1 MQIHFIHISFL
12 IESGVEN
19 GASNMLLAKG
29 NTYGTL
35 GMNTIQ
41 CLLRQQLDMM
51 VKLHKNVFCKIKW
64 ESDEDTK
71 ITTQKGI
78 RDLRNGYMSN

>member
-1 MQIHFIHISFL
+1 MQIYFIHISFL
-12 IESGVEN
+12 IESEVEN

-41 CLLRQQLDMM
+41 CLLRQQLHMM
-51 VKLHKNVFCKIKW
+51 VKLHKKFCKIKW

-71 ITTQKGI
+71 ITVQKGI

>member
-1 MQIHFIHISFL
+1 
-12 IESGVEN
+12 
-19 GASNMLLAKG
+19 MLLAKG

-41 CLLRQQLDMM
+41 CLLRQQLHMM
-51 VKLHKNVFCKIKW
+51 VKLHTKCFCKIKW

-71 ITTQKGI
+71 ILFKG
-78 RDLRNGYMSN
+78 D